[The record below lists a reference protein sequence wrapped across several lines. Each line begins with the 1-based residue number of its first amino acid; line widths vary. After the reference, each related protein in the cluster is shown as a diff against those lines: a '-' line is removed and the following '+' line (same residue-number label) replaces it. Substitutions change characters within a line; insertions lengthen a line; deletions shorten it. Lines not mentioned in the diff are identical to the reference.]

1 VLDPSDTRVPRTA
14 RVYDA
19 LLGGKDNYEADRIV
33 AAELSHVAPE
43 LPAMVRAERGFLR
56 RIVPFL
62 VRDAGLRQLL
72 DIGTGIPAS
81 PNVHELAQAIAPETR
96 VVYVDDDPAVL
107 VHARALLRSGRTA
120 VVEADLRDSAALL
133 DRRAVGRVLDL
144 DRPVGVLLLG
154 VLQHVPDADDP
165 WSAVRQ
171 IVGALPAGSYVA
183 VAALASDLDV
193 ELVEDV
199 VGAAAR
205 FGIQISPRPRDAVA
219 AFLQGLD
226 LVGPG
231 VVPLLDWRLSPA
243 DDALDWLLDRLGVL
257 DVPVWAG
264 VGRTS

>member
-1 VLDPSDTRVPRTA
+1 
-14 RVYDA
+14 
-19 LLGGKDNYEADRIV
+19 
-33 AAELSHVAPE
+33 
-43 LPAMVRAERGFLR
+43 
-56 RIVPFL
+56 
-62 VRDAGLRQLL
+62 
-72 DIGTGIPAS
+72 
-81 PNVHELAQAIAPETR
+81 
-96 VVYVDDDPAVL
+96 
-107 VHARALLRSGRTA
+107 VHARALLRSGGTA

-165 WSAVRQ
+165 WSAVRH

-264 VGRTS
+264 VGRTR